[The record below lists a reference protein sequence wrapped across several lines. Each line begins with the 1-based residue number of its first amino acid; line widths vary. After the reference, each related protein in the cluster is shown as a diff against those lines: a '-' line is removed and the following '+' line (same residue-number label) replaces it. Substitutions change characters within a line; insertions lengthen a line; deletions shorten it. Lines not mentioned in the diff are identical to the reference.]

1 MNILQV
7 KSLKS
12 YEKYLKKTLKGRSAW
27 LQTNSEIIS
36 ISANLIHE
44 KEQDE
49 ELRNSFRINSRQVLK
64 HIFENFKE

>member
-1 MNILQV
+1 M

-12 YEKYLKKTLKGRSAW
+12 YGKYLKETLKGRPAW

-44 KEQDE
+44 KEQDDK
-49 ELRNSFRINSRQVLK
+49 LRNSFRINSRQVLK